1 MVALLVVG
9 FVGVALAKPWSGAPS
24 RSAASGSP
32 STVDPGSNEVAEASR
47 GSSASASNVPVPGA
61 NPITLPTPATTT
73 AAWTGIR
80 WRQLAPDDPLNLIRS
95 VVPWRG
101 GFVAVG
107 FDPTD
112 PIAPTPIWTSSDGAA
127 WQPLPVGTAT
137 TFWPGVQVVAM
148 ADIPN
153 GLVALTSPGGG
164 CDGYELCQWFGP
176 PVTAW
181 TSSDGR
187 RWSPRAAPTLG
198 TAATWRGAALAGG
211 PAGLVAVSMG
221 THAEVASSADGTDWQ
236 TSPVRSLPTDVAVG
250 VLQGTPTGYV
260 LAGTTA
266 SRQSSPPA
274 GSASGSGDPG
284 GPGTLWSANGRDW
297 QAGSV
302 TPGDRGQLASVVDD
316 PALRSLAAGRDGL
329 VARVVSTADPRVDR
343 WWRSTD
349 GRSWQSIPGFQA
361 IDSASV
367 GSAAGSAGSVTLA
380 GDGQRI
386 VVVRGGQDGG
396 TWVSTDG
403 RSWSGLQAEG
413 TPPVGQPNRVLLLP
427 DGILV
432 SNGSTAWYGTA
443 STR

>member
-1 MVALLVVG
+1 VAVVALLVVG
-9 FVGVALAKPWSGAPS
+9 FVGVALAKPWSGIPS
-24 RSAASGSP
+24 RPASSASP
-32 STVDPGSNEVAEASR
+32 SGVTPGSSEVAESL
-47 GSSASASNVPVPGA
+47 GSSGLAGGASVPRA
-61 NPITLPTPATTT
+61 DPITLPAPAAAT
-73 AAWTGIR
+73 AAWSGIR

-112 PIAPTPIWTSSDGAA
+112 PTAPTPIWTSSDGAA

-137 TFWPGVQVVAM
+137 TFWPGVQVVAI
-148 ADIPN
+148 ADIPT

-187 RWSPRAAPTLG
+187 HWTPRAAPALG
-198 TAATWRGAALAGG
+198 TASTWRGATLAGG

-221 THAEVASSADGTDWQ
+221 THAETASSADGTDWRA
-236 TSPVRSLPTDVAVG
+236 SPMGTLPTDVAVG

-266 SRQSSPPA
+266 TRQRTAPA
-274 GSASGSGDPG
+274 GPTDGSGAPG
-284 GPGTLWSANGRDW
+284 GPGTLWSADGRHW
-297 QAGSV
+297 LAGSV
-302 TPGDRGQLASVVDD
+302 TPGDRGRQAPVVDD
-316 PALRSLAAGRDGL
+316 PSLRTLAAGRDGL
-329 VARVVSTADPRVDR
+329 VARVISAADPTVDR

-349 GRSWQSIPGFQA
+349 GRLWQSIPGFEA
-361 IDSASV
+361 T
-367 GSAAGSAGSVTLA
+367 GSSGAVTLV

-386 VVVRGGQDGG
+386 VVVRGGPDGG
-396 TWVSTDG
+396 VWVSTDG
-403 RSWSGLQAEG
+403 LGWSELNAEG
-413 TPPVGQPNRVLLLP
+413 TPPTGQPSRVVLLP
-427 DGILV
+427 GGVLV
-432 SNGSTAWYGTA
+432 STGSTAWYGTA
-443 STR
+443 STREAAP